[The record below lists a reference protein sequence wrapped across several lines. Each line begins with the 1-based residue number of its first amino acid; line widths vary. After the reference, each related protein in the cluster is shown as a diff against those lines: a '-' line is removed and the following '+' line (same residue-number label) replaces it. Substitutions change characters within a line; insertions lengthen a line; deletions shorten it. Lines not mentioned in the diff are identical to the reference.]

1 MKLPEHSHTSTLRF
15 VRIDLQDT
23 PRLFHFPLPVQNL
36 GTVTEESSSF
46 VGRHEN
52 QIEFCV
58 RMNSEDDIAVDTV
71 GESVYTNRFPHVFIK
86 HDGPLHKYRYSGMR
100 EAFFFIYH
108 ASLHGKLEET
118 EALLRFPGLQTV
130 DILDSLYDKETGGLY
145 DGPLCPDWLVLIANA
160 FVEKLGGFE
169 AVQRKMSPFPAHA
182 YEGGALLQT
191 GESPCP
197 GGPGQAKGLEGY
209 YHMGKVI
216 DPIRWKQA
224 TAHLYSRRLGLQH
237 DKKLG
242 RTWAERFAPKQC
254 RVLTFSPRKTG
265 ATS

>member
-1 MKLPEHSHTSTLRF
+1 MTRTAARE
-15 VRIDLQDT
+15 
-23 PRLFHFPLPVQNL
+23 
-36 GTVTEESSSF
+36 
-46 VGRHEN
+46 
-52 QIEFCV
+52 
-58 RMNSEDDIAVDTV
+58 IAVHLIFSL
-71 GESVYTNRFPHVFIK
+71 GFG
-86 HDGPLHKYRYSGMR
+86 DGD
-100 EAFFFIYH
+100 AQ
-108 ASLHGKLEET
+108 SLLDSPPALGGGSTGKLILSDLWYFVT
-118 EALLRFPGLQTV
+118 NLPADAAQRLSPGGTALLRFSGLQTV
-130 DILDSLYDKETGGLY
+130 DMLDSLYDKETGGLY
-145 DGPLCPDWLVLIANA
+145 DGPLCPDWLVLIADA

-191 GESPCP
+191 GELPCP

-216 DPIRWKQA
+216 DPIRWKHA
-224 TAHLYSRRLGLQH
+224 TVHLYSRRLGLQL